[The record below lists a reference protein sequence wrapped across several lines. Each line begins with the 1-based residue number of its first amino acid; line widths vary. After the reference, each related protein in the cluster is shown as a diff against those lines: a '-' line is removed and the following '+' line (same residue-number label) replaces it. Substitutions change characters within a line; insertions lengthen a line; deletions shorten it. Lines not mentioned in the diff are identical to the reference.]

1 MLIKSLIN
9 TVKKQNKNIFIHLFI
24 IFIFTNLYFFLAPY
38 SDDNDNKEF
47 GESWERNLY
56 FSTMTHFTIGY
67 GDTAACCEKFNC
79 SEKMTH
85 ISTGGGAS
93 LKLLEGKRLPGLF

>member
-38 SDDNDNKEF
+38 SDDDDNKEF

-67 GDTAACCEKFNC
+67 GDIAPKSKLFRRLSMCHVILAFLFFN
-79 SEKMTH
+79 
-85 ISTGGGAS
+85 
-93 LKLLEGKRLPGLF
+93 L